1 MNPQLA
7 QLTPPGTE
15 MSSEIRTLQ
24 SEALVTLRQ
33 LLHRLAD
40 AGNNLPNCQF
50 PSPAYFL
57 RVRQRYT
64 DLLSNLEPRI
74 CALRDAHR
82 QIPGALRVDYD
93 TAELF
98 FDMQTT
104 RPFSWRFPAL
114 LAYLAVRMGRHAA
127 WVADHGHENTATF
140 DRRVYDL
147 YCDMWDNAGDAI
159 GDVLDYLVDRS

>member
-7 QLTPPGTE
+7 QLTPPAAE
-15 MSSEIRTLQ
+15 MSSKIGALE

-40 AGNNLPNCQF
+40 AGNNLPDCQF
-50 PSPAYFL
+50 PSAPYFL
-57 RVRQRYT
+57 RVRQQYT
-64 DLLSNLEPRI
+64 DLLSDLEPRI

-82 QIPGALRVDYD
+82 QIPGLLQVYYS

-98 FDMQTT
+98 FDMQAN
-104 RPFSWRFPAL
+104 RPFEWRFPAL
-114 LAYLAVRMGRHAA
+114 LSYLSVRMGRHAA
-127 WVADHGHENTATF
+127 WAMQHGHENTAAF

-159 GDVLDYLVDRS
+159 GDILDNLVDRS